1 MAIGI
6 SLYPEHASFERNAAY
21 VERAAAHGCTR
32 VFSCLLSA
40 EGDRASLAGEFSA
53 LSRVCHDH
61 GMEVVLDVA
70 PAVFSRVGARPDDL
84 SFFAEAGADG
94 IRLDE
99 GFGGPDV
106 AAMTA
111 DPHCLVVELNAS
123 TADGSLE
130 AALACGADKGRLQAC
145 HNFFPQRYTGLGLDF
160 LVRESARAK
169 DAGVRLAA
177 FVSSSAP
184 GAFGPW
190 PGADGLP
197 TLEMHRGLPVSFQAR
212 HLYALGLVDDLLV
225 SNCFATDDE
234 LAALAAARPGTV
246 AMVVAPVPSVG
257 DAERDVLAFAHRVRG
272 DLSPYLFRS
281 TASRVVF
288 ADRDFPAHDTRD
300 LEPGDVVVVNE
311 RGGRYKGELQVVR
324 RPIPNDG
331 TRNVVATVEDS
342 EARLLDCLDS
352 WVPFTFVEEA

>member
-84 SFFAEAGADG
+84 SFFSEAGADG

-99 GFGGPDV
+99 GFNGSDV
-106 AAMTA
+106 ASMTA
-111 DPHCLVVELNAS
+111 NPHGLVVELNAS
-123 TADGSLE
+123 TADGSLD

-160 LVRESARAK
+160 FVRESSRAK

-177 FVSSSAP
+177 FVSSSVP

-212 HLYALGLVDDLLV
+212 HLYALGLVDDVLV
-225 SNCFATDDE
+225 SNCFATDTE
-234 LAALAAARPGTV
+234 LAALAAAHPGVV
-246 AMVVAPVPSVG
+246 AMAVEPGSSVT
-257 DAERDVLAFAHRVRG
+257 DEERSVLAFSHRVRG
-272 DLSPYLFRS
+272 DLSPCLFRS
-281 TASRVVF
+281 TGSRIAF
-288 ADRDFPAHDTRD
+288 ADAPFAPHDTRD
-300 LEPGDVVVVNE
+300 LVAGDVVVVNE
-311 RGGRYKGELQVVR
+311 RGGRYKGELQIVR

-331 TRNVVATVEDS
+331 TRNVVARIEGPET
-342 EARLLDCLDS
+342 LLMDCLES
-352 WVPFTFVEEA
+352 WTPFTFVEEA

>member
-184 GAFGPW
+184 SAFGPW

-234 LAALAAARPGTV
+234 LAALAAARPGTIGNGRI
-246 AMVVAPVPSVG
+246 PRRWDRGPRIRSDRNNG
-257 DAERDVLAFAHRVRG
+257 D
-272 DLSPYLFRS
+272 
-281 TASRVVF
+281 
-288 ADRDFPAHDTRD
+288 
-300 LEPGDVVVVNE
+300 
-311 RGGRYKGELQVVR
+311 
-324 RPIPNDG
+324 
-331 TRNVVATVEDS
+331 
-342 EARLLDCLDS
+342 EARAMCSEPLQAGEAHGTVDVRS
-352 WVPFTFVEEA
+352 RTRVEMRAQTRRWTRCPGRDPGR